1 LSLGRVEL
9 ARKGVH
15 VAMGGFAALL
25 RWLDW
30 KQAAAAA
37 LLALAFNLFVL
48 PRAGGGHLLREGDL
62 KRGYP
67 IGILL
72 YPVVVLLLIL
82 AFRDRL
88 ALAAAGWAYLAFGDA
103 AATLAGTTLG
113 RAKLPWNERKSWV
126 GLLAYVVVGGAGA
139 ILLYGF
145 VSRRAPAPYE
155 IGALVFAAV
164 AGAAVESLPSE
175 LDDNLVAPL
184 VAAAAAG
191 LTLRA
196 LASPLTLLTLELTRR
211 AGAALAVNLAVA
223 LAAGLLKIVRPS
235 GAFAGFLLGSLVYTF
250 GGPKLYALL
259 WVFFA
264 IGTVATR
271 YGRRRKEAIGKA
283 EEARGRRG
291 AKNVLA
297 NVSVP
302 AFFAVL
308 SGLTADADLSKTF
321 ALASAAAFATAL
333 MDTVG
338 TEVGQA
344 IATPTVLLPDLTR
357 VPPGTDGAVSVA
369 GTLGGLLA
377 AGFLAAVAVDL
388 GVVAPRGA
396 AIVLVAAALGT
407 VTESLL
413 GRAGVPWRVTNG
425 HVLNFYN
432 TIVGAAAALAMA
444 G

>member
-1 LSLGRVEL
+1 
-9 ARKGVH
+9 
-15 VAMGGFAALL
+15 M
-25 RWLDW
+25 
-30 KQAAAAA
+30 
-37 LLALAFNLFVL
+37 
-48 PRAGGGHLLREGDL
+48 
-62 KRGYP
+62 
-67 IGILL
+67 
-72 YPVVVLLLIL
+72 LLLIL

-88 ALAAAGWAYLAFGDA
+88 ALAAAGWAYLAFGDG
-103 AATLAGTTLG
+103 AATLFGTALG
-113 RAKLPWNERKSWV
+113 RARLPWNARKSWA
-126 GLLAYVVVGGAGA
+126 GLAAYVVFGGSAA
-139 ILLYGF
+139 VLLYGF
-145 VSRRAPAPYE
+145 VSVRVPAPYE
-155 IGALVFAAV
+155 VGALVFGAIV
-164 AGAAVESLPSE
+164 GAAAESLPSE

-191 LTLRA
+191 LALRA
-196 LASPLTLLTLELTRR
+196 LASPLTLLTLEFGKR
-211 AGAALAVNLAVA
+211 AGVALAINVAVA
-223 LAAGLLKIVRPS
+223 LAAGFLGIVRPS
-235 GAFAGFLLGSLVYTF
+235 GAAAGFVLGSLVYAF

-264 IGTVATR
+264 VGTVATR
-271 YGRRRKEAIGKA
+271 YGRRRKEALGKA
-283 EEARGRRG
+283 EEAGGKRG

-302 AFFAVL
+302 ASFAVL
-308 SGLTADADLSKTF
+308 SGLTADADLAKVF

-344 IATPTVLLPDLTR
+344 IATPTVLLPDLAR

-369 GTLGGLLA
+369 GTLGGLVA

-407 VTESLL
+407 VAESLL
-413 GRAGVPWRVTNG
+413 GRAGAPWRVTNG